1 MNEEQLTSENMTVSK
16 SEIADLTLAT
26 NKKTSESL
34 VVYTT
39 INFKILILVKV
50 RVNWLTDRI
59 IEN

>member
-16 SEIADLTLAT
+16 SKIADLTLAT

-50 RVNWLTDRI
+50 RVNWSTDRI